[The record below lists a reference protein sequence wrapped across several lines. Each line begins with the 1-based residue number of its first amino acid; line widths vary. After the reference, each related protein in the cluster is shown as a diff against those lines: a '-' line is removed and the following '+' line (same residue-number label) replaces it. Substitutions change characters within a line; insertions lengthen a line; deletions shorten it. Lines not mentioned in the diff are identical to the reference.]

1 MKVNL
6 KRIGAIVAGAT
17 ILASSVSFAGL
28 AFGSTQLVD
37 GNGAPVA
44 KVVVGEMGAASDG
57 VAAALIA
64 SKLASAAYKSS
75 ELTAQVSGTATCSAG
90 NATGGSCTV
99 TNEKATLEITVP
111 GAVAAGTYTLNNL
124 IGDFVNRE
132 LMDRDEGQTNYTMG
146 SDTSDT
152 ANPFTASD
160 GAGGDLG
167 VSETLMYRIDG
178 AMFSPFATATLTD
191 SSAAKSYSETQDMWI
206 RGDNH
211 YSDTADNVVG
221 KLNFLAYTL
230 KFKGTGDDL
239 GIPVCTT
246 PTNQNYTACK
256 GTSGNLDYGT
266 ETHKLG
272 VKFLG
277 EDWIISEMS
286 PPSAPPNLTSESSLV
301 AGGFVKLAKE
311 SVSGILNQGESI
323 TVDDLKFQLDDLE
336 AHGEGTWAIISVL
349 DANGNI
355 LKKDKVAAGS
365 TKEFVINSKTYR
377 FHVYKNAPG
386 YTFGA
391 KWSDVAIYSKELKLQ
406 NGQKL
411 DPDYDTNKYYTVYV
425 GWKNKGGSTTDVD
438 PDHLRTVI
446 LYADNINKLSSG
458 GTTDIKP
465 GDFIPVV
472 MDPVKWKLSYKGLD
486 LGTDKYDS
494 LDFDLEKSSSM
505 TISKTYGPYNSTAR
519 ANCTIFAPYVHVTSG
534 KSGSTFSYPLA
545 DGVSAPGAVDEEVA
559 DDEFWIATHTDGGV
573 GAACEEIGNL
583 DPGTLFMKLSSS
595 SEFYSYEEYPGT
607 GAELYVRY
615 SEIGDGSNDWAAGGL
630 IEWATNADADVG
642 GGSDIAATGL
652 FNFPP
657 VTGTNPEWV
666 FAIAEKAGVGT
677 SNDYVDY
684 AYFAL
689 DTPPTS
695 SSADFNIDVYDAS
708 STQIFKKDNIMYQF
722 AGPVTATGD
731 TTFGEEGYITERGS
745 KYESTSTSSVSFS
758 MANDLAHA
766 QWYLASVA
774 ASAEAGTT
782 VWTGGEGDSTT
793 VSGVTVKIK
802 EITETAT
809 CAGGAGGAPACAPDM
824 TGVSAVIMPNN
835 AATAT
840 SMTPYDFSKY
850 SPLVMLDKDAVGV
863 STVIS
868 VGGDAVNEVTKSI
881 LAGTPVDWDAQPK
894 MVKEVV
900 KGSKIVVAGKTAQ
913 DTTDAAND
921 FVGQLVAQ

>member
-1 MKVNL
+1 
-6 KRIGAIVAGAT
+6 
-17 ILASSVSFAGL
+17 
-28 AFGSTQLVD
+28 
-37 GNGAPVA
+37 
-44 KVVVGEMGAASDG
+44 
-57 VAAALIA
+57 
-64 SKLASAAYKSS
+64 
-75 ELTAQVSGTATCSAG
+75 
-90 NATGGSCTV
+90 
-99 TNEKATLEITVP
+99 
-111 GAVAAGTYTLNNL
+111 
-124 IGDFVNRE
+124 
-132 LMDRDEGQTNYTMG
+132 
-146 SDTSDT
+146 
-152 ANPFTASD
+152 
-160 GAGGDLG
+160 
-167 VSETLMYRIDG
+167 MYRIDG
-178 AMFSPFATATLTD
+178 GMFSPFATATLTD
-191 SSAAKSYSETQDMWI
+191 SSAAKSYSETQDMWL

-230 KFKGTGDDL
+230 RFKGTGDDL

-246 PTNQNYTACK
+246 PTNQDYTACK
-256 GTSGNLDYGT
+256 DVGGNIDYGT

-286 PPSAPPNLTSESSLV
+286 PPIAPPNLTSEAGLV

-311 SVSGILNQGESI
+311 SVSGILNQGESL

-336 AHGEGTWAIISVL
+336 AHGDSTSAIISVL

-355 LKKDKVAAGS
+355 LKKDKVIPGA
-365 TKEFVINSKTYR
+365 TKEFVVSGKTYR
-377 FHVYKNAPG
+377 FHVYKVAPG

-391 KWSDVAIYSKELKLQ
+391 KWADVAIYSKELKLQ
-406 NGQKL
+406 SGQKL

-425 GWKNKGGSTTDVD
+425 GWKNKGASSTDVD

-446 LYADNINKLSSG
+446 VYADNINKLSSG
-458 GTTDIKP
+458 GQTDIKP

-505 TISKTYGPYNSTAR
+505 TISKTYGPYNDSSGTR
-519 ANCTIFAPYVHVTSG
+519 ANCTILAPYVHVTSG
-534 KSGSTFSYPLA
+534 KSGSTFSYPYA
-545 DGVSAPGAVDEEVA
+545 KGATPSGVSEVS
-559 DDEFWIATHTDGGV
+559 DDEFFIATGSSTSAPVGAKCAGLGTGV
-573 GAACEEIGNL
+573 GGPDDL
-583 DPGTLFMKLSSS
+583 MMGTMFMKTSSS
-595 SEFYSYEEYPGT
+595 SEYWAYREYVS
-607 GAELYVRY
+607 ANSSDLAYVRY
-615 SEIGDGSNDWAAGGL
+615 SEIGDGSQNWVEGGI
-630 IEWATNADADVG
+630 IEWAYVLDAGALGNGDISDAQNSVG
-642 GGSDIAATGL
+642 VPIFLGLPGAGSTVPD
-652 FNFPP
+652 
-657 VTGTNPEWV
+657 WV
-666 FAIAEKAGVGT
+666 FGISEKAGVGT
-677 SNDYVDY
+677 SNDATDHI
-684 AYFAL
+684 YFGL
-689 DTPPTS
+689 DTPATTS
-695 SSADFNIDVYDAS
+695 AADFNIDTYS
-708 STQIFKKDNIMYQF
+708 PLPGTPQIFKKDNILYQF
-722 AGPVTATGD
+722 AGPLGGFNATSKMGD

-745 KYESTSTSSVSFS
+745 KFESMSTSSVSFS